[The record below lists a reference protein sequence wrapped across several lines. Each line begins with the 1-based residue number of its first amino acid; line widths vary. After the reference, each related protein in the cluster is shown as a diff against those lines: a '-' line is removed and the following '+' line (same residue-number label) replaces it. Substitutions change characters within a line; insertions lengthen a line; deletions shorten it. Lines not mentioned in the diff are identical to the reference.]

1 MSRSN
6 PTVEELIEKLTL
18 SLLPAIEENECRLES
33 IGHGTQAQIVCSFE
47 TLMDRFRPPV
57 RAARHVLLLPSL
69 CVAGQQHARRAVG
82 EEDRYRVVVGLGE
95 EFALRRWGD
104 DVSLH
109 ATPIHPAPGPHHLE
123 LRTFLT
129 RAAQEGVEG
138 ERALRVAGDVD
149 GVDLEGVEHV
159 EEAADVVGVGV
170 AHYVRPVVESQ
181 TRAHPA
187 AVVGSLSQSLTLL
200 RKGRSC
206 YAPALS

>member
-95 EFALRRWGD
+95 EFAGRWGD
-104 DVSLH
+104 HV
-109 ATPIHPAPGPHHLE
+109 
-123 LRTFLT
+123 LRCAAHSK
-129 RAAQEGVEG
+129 RA
-138 ERALRVAGDVD
+138 
-149 GVDLEGVEHV
+149 
-159 EEAADVVGVGV
+159 
-170 AHYVRPVVESQ
+170 S
-181 TRAHPA
+181 
-187 AVVGSLSQSLTLL
+187 
-200 RKGRSC
+200 
-206 YAPALS
+206 